1 MMRSVKYAVRALKQE
16 LFGFRLTYPVEVIEK
31 AGAADDLHYYL
42 WNPTLFLDNLVFDEE
57 EVPRKRY
64 RAQGLQYNLPRAG
77 YPGHLWP
84 ELPCRKYPDRRR
96 RNSWLPAFREVHR

>member
-42 WNPTLFLDNLVFDEE
+42 WNQTLFLDNLVFDEE

-64 RAQGLQYNLPRAG
+64 RAQGLQYNPLFIAWWG
-77 YPGHLWP
+77 LSNLQQYLVTQD
-84 ELPCRKYPDRRR
+84 Y
-96 RNSWLPAFREVHR
+96 